1 MKYAI
6 KVRMSGKKKWGFL
19 TSKGGVTHLRIHAAR
34 WAARD
39 ACEKLVADNAPDN
52 PDWEFKIVDMEKG
65 GVKTSQ
71 A

>member
-1 MKYAI
+1 MRYAI
-6 KVRMSGKKKWGFL
+6 KVRMSGKKKWEFL
-19 TSKGGVTHLRIHAAR
+19 TPRGGVTHLRIHAAR

-65 GVKTSQ
+65 AGKTSR